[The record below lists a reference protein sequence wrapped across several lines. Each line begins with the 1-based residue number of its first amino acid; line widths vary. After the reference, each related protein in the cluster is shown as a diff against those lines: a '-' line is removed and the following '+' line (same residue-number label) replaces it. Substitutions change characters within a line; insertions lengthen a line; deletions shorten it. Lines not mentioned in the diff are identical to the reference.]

1 MAKKTKE
8 TTAEEKLRSLY
19 DLQIIDSR
27 IDRIREV
34 RGELPLEVEDLE
46 AEISGLD
53 IRLAKITDEIDDFK
67 RLISERKN
75 AIEESKSLIKKY
87 EEQQNKVRNN
97 REFDSLTKEIEFQNL
112 EIELSDKRI
121 KEYKF
126 KIESKEEV
134 FVESK
139 AFLDER
145 KEVLANKKSELETIS
160 SETRKEEDI
169 LMEESEKSE
178 ELVDSRLLRA
188 YKRIRGSAKNGLAV
202 VPVERG
208 ASAGSFIQIP
218 PQVQIDIAARK
229 KVIIDEHSGRILV
242 DSELALE
249 EEDKMNKKIAKLL
262 K

>member
-1 MAKKTKE
+1 MAKKIKE
-8 TTAEEKLRSLY
+8 TSAEEKLRLLY
-19 DLQIIDSR
+19 DLQIIDSK

-53 IRLAKITDEIDDFK
+53 LRLEKITDEIDDLK
-67 RLISERKN
+67 RQINERKSG
-75 AIEESKSLIKKY
+75 IEESKALIAKY
-87 EEQQNKVRNN
+87 TEQQNKVRNN
-97 REFDSLTKEIEFQNL
+97 REFDSITKEIEFQNL

-121 KEYKF
+121 KEFRY
-126 KIESKEEV
+126 KIESKEAI
-134 FVESK
+134 FAESK
-139 AFLDER
+139 LVLDER
-145 KEVLANKKSELETIS
+145 KEVLANKKAELESIS

-169 LMEESEKSE
+169 LVEESENSAQ
-178 ELVDSRLLRA
+178 LVDPRLLRA
-188 YKRIRGSAKNGLAV
+188 YKRIRSSAKNGLAV

-242 DSELALE
+242 DSELAIE
-249 EEDKMNKKIAKLL
+249 EVDKMEKKIAKLL

>member
-53 IRLAKITDEIDDFK
+53 VRLTKITDEIDDFK

-112 EIELSDKRI
+112 EMELSDKRI

-169 LMEESEKSE
+169 LMEESQKSE
-178 ELVDSRLLRA
+178 DLVDTRLLRA

-242 DSELALE
+242 DSELAIE

>member
-53 IRLAKITDEIDDFK
+53 IRLTKITDEIDDFK

-112 EIELSDKRI
+112 EMELSDKRI

-169 LMEESEKSE
+169 LMEESQKSE
-178 ELVDSRLLRA
+178 ELVDTRLLRA

-242 DSELALE
+242 DSELAIE

>member
-1 MAKKTKE
+1 MAKKNKE
-8 TTAEEKLRSLY
+8 TSAEEKLRLLY

-53 IRLAKITDEIDDFK
+53 MRLEKITDEIDDFK
-67 RLISERKN
+67 RQINERKSGM
-75 AIEESKSLIKKY
+75 EESKALIKKY

-112 EIELSDKRI
+112 EIELSEKRI

-126 KIESKEEV
+126 KIESKEV
-134 FVESK
+134 TFTESK
-139 AFLDER
+139 AVLDER
-145 KEVLANKKSELETIS
+145 KEVLANKKAELETIS
-160 SETRKEEDI
+160 SETRKEEVI
-169 LMEESEKSE
+169 LVEESENSSN
-178 ELVDSRLLRA
+178 LVDPRLLRA
-188 YKRIRGSAKNGLAV
+188 YKRIRSSAKNGLAV

-218 PQVQIDIAARK
+218 PQVQIDIAARR

-242 DSELALE
+242 DSELAIE
-249 EEDKMNKKIAKLL
+249 EIEKMDKKIAKLL